1 MEPSSHQP
9 TAVGTALVHV
19 SNAFFELLDY
29 DGDTS
34 ILADAYTPN
43 GLVAL
48 GSSGG
53 IILTGQ
59 TDGAPDLRRYGHRPA
74 RRGVDVDVHEPPHS
88 GRLLAAFAEE
98 RQPVDDARVAEPLQP
113 DPGGHHHVPV
123 DVVVRPPGG
132 QRPQHR
138 EVVPAQDSRIAA
150 RVHARSVPQRG
161 LH

>member
-34 ILADAYTPN
+34 
-43 GLVAL
+43 
-48 GSSGG
+48 
-53 IILTGQ
+53 
-59 TDGAPDLRRYGHRPA
+59 
-74 RRGVDVDVHEPPHS
+74 
-88 GRLLAAFAEE
+88 LLA
-98 RQPVDDARVAEPLQP
+98 